1 MGRLGVHVARAQSWD
16 RARQTARRD
25 ERERDDDPR
34 QKVIRDSGARDA
46 RCPCGGG
53 EPRFGTA
60 CFPRRAALA
69 RISHQDPGPCVPP
82 ARCATRSGPAPEAS
96 GAGAAARC
104 AGGPRAT
111 RPAPWGRCA
120 LRGWPQGHAP
130 CALDRAPPLTLR
142 GATRAIASRF
152 RDPTGPRRLASGD
165 AALAGRPVRVHVCT
179 CHSDCFGDVRS
190 SSEFSTAHTHDAP
203 TPHAHTWRHHTS

>member
-82 ARCATRSGPAPEAS
+82 ARCATRSGPAAP
-96 GAGAAARC
+96 
-104 AGGPRAT
+104 GPPR
-111 RPAPWGRCA
+111 RRGCA
-120 LRGWPQGHAP
+120 LRGWRPCHAP

-142 GATRAIASRF
+142 GATLQLLAVSETRPGRGKG
-152 RDPTGPRRLASGD
+152 RGVRLPRRATRPARRPWPRRRRPAGD
-165 AALAGRPVRVHVCT
+165 GVTVIVIGHRMFVGV
-179 CHSDCFGDVRS
+179 
-190 SSEFSTAHTHDAP
+190 
-203 TPHAHTWRHHTS
+203 

>member
-25 ERERDDDPR
+25 ERGDDPR
-34 QKVIRDSGARDA
+34 QRVIRDSGARDA

-96 GAGAAARC
+96 GAARWC

-111 RPAPWGRCA
+111 RPAPWTV
-120 LRGWPQGHAP
+120 
-130 CALDRAPPLTLR
+130 PLPSHSEVHF
-142 GATRAIASRF
+142 AIASRF
-152 RDPTGPRRLASGD
+152 RDPTGPRRLASGN
-165 AALAGRPVRVHVCT
+165 AALAGRPVRVHV
-179 CHSDCFGDVRS
+179 HVRGPVRVRRRRMS
-190 SSEFSTAHTHDAP
+190 P
-203 TPHAHTWRHHTS
+203 L